1 MRKAKR
7 KGSVPLDEVFA
18 KSEKDSKWAAAY
30 EEADFDVR
38 LAMQIVKARVK
49 ARLNQ
54 EQLAE
59 AIGTTQSAVSRI
71 EQGGQNLTIATLR
84 KIAKAVDGRV
94 VVELRSR

>member
-18 KSEKDSKWAAAY
+18 KSEKDPKWAAVY
-30 EEADFDVR
+30 EQADLEVR
-38 LAMQIVKARVK
+38 LAMQIVKARER
-49 ARLNQ
+49 AHLNQ

-71 EQGGQNLTIATLR
+71 EQGGQNLTIATLQ
-84 KIAKAVDGRV
+84 KIAKAVHGRV
-94 VVELRSR
+94 VVELRLR